1 MSPVDFICAVIVFV
15 GGWFLGAAEWHLKRP
30 AKLESK
36 PAPKKVKK
44 DRRFM
49 GLTYSETDGGSF
61 VARFEYNDSLTEAVF
76 ALHDAVECRRQ
87 LNVYLQRKL
96 PQRLKGRIPL
106 RVVK

>member
-1 MSPVDFICAVIVFV
+1 MSAVDFVCIVIVFV
-15 GGWFLGAAEWHLKRP
+15 GGWFLGAAEWHLTRR

-36 PAPKKVKK
+36 PAPKEVKK
-44 DRRFM
+44 ERHFM
-49 GLTYSETDGGSF
+49 GLTYYETQGGSF
-61 VARFEYNDSLTEAVF
+61 VARFEYNDSVTEAVF